1 LDQKTSPE
9 RVVEEISIPEQ
20 KVQMANAI
28 INPKRVSAAFMRLRG
43 HNSTAENMFR
53 PVQRKKTKEMNSK
66 SYMVAWMVD
75 RQSTGDPESLIHNS
89 TQ

>member
-43 HNSTAENMFR
+43 HNSTAENIFN

-66 SYMVAWMVD
+66 SYMVVKKVA
-75 RQSTGDPESLIHNS
+75 RR
-89 TQ
+89 